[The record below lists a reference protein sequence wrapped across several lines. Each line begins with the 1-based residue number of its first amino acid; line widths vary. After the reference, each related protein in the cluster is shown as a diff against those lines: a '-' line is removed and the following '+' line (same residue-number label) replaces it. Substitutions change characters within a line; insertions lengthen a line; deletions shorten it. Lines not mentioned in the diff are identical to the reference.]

1 MKKKLIV
8 LALTTFMFSL
18 VACSNNKGEE
28 VPPKN
33 DKPIIQVATETVEET
48 EEVKEEEPV
57 DVKEETSKKED
68 ELESTSLNK
77 IDETESSVN
86 YESMLNGYWIN
97 NTENAIVYINV
108 AEDNNTEN
116 TFKLY
121 FDNSGTE
128 VYKFAPFVIKDEHT
142 IVLGADMEEYITYTL
157 DGDRVTIET
166 DGCIIPFVRGTEE
179 EYNEIFD
186 KYYNA

>member
-18 VACSNNKGEE
+18 VACSNNRGEE

-33 DKPIIQVATETVEET
+33 DKTVIQVATETVEET
-48 EEVKEEEPV
+48 EEVKEEEPIEA
-57 DVKEETSKKED
+57 KEETP
-68 ELESTSLNK
+68 ESTSDNNV
-77 IDETESSVN
+77 DEEDSSVN

-97 NTENAIVYINV
+97 TTENAIVYINV

-121 FDNSGTE
+121 FDNNDNE

-142 IVLGADMEEYITYTL
+142 IVLGADMEESITYTL

-179 EYNEIFD
+179 EYNEIFN
-186 KYYNA
+186 KYYDA